1 MSWTDDYFK
10 NEVVYL
16 EASTQLSR
24 EILEE
29 QGCSRREVEF
39 KRVIL
44 PDKTARCFFLNIYFS
59 NWYCICSVKT
69 ILHNTQNRGTI
80 KSKEKTTFY
89 GPSFIFWVP

>member
-44 PDKTARCFFLNIYFS
+44 PDKTARCFF
-59 NWYCICSVKT
+59 
-69 ILHNTQNRGTI
+69 
-80 KSKEKTTFY
+80 
-89 GPSFIFWVP
+89 